1 MPILDNIRLGQIREA
16 MNYEQN
22 IQRQAFD
29 VIKRGVAVMEP
40 EAPENVPY
48 NPVKGDDVQLVQ
60 ELINGMVQLLEKK
73 YNEIDSLIRR
83 NSPQA
88 SADNISLVEDVLTGY
103 NRLVSALTNPS
114 LNYQSNITLQMQS
127 DENTEVHIQHRE
139 IMREGA

>member
-48 NPVKGDDVQLVQ
+48 NPAKGEDVQLVQ
-60 ELINGMVQLLEKK
+60 ELINNLVQLLEKK
-73 YNEIDSLIRR
+73 YN
-83 NSPQA
+83 
-88 SADNISLVEDVLTGY
+88 
-103 NRLVSALTNPS
+103 
-114 LNYQSNITLQMQS
+114 
-127 DENTEVHIQHRE
+127 
-139 IMREGA
+139 